1 MSRTTGAAHA
11 VIVLDLRS
19 GAHTLASP
27 GALRAAVQEQLRTEG
42 LPEPGNG
49 HYRFL
54 LLDTPRG
61 LLDHHSL
68 YEMILGYGTRAW
80 LLGLVVGDLPDA
92 EDALTAA
99 RDEIGG
105 RSTAAPDAPSAYRRR
120 LVRPAALH
128 GPDAGLLWAGDLR
141 AARTAGDPVRPDDPE
156 ALAVL
161 VDLLRGLFDETLEAL
176 ARFPEAVAVPGV
188 HVLEHDLS
196 GAARARA
203 WREALTRFAGGH
215 YTGAQRAGDDDTSR
229 VELPKPVDELA
240 AGRPAGPVPAHR
252 TSGGAADRAY
262 TGCSSALDEAY
273 AGWAQLSGFGGL
285 LLGAGRRACEAA
297 LDSASHGLSGYRALV
312 LRALNDGAPGAAAAT
327 PESTLLLT
335 ELGVRVPPYAGSRE
349 AVGDGLQR
357 LAERMLGERLTLRS
371 VAERFAALSEQVAP
385 APSAGLLIEADHR
398 CPPELPQSVSAE
410 QRFGVATISFGQ
422 LAGAGAA
429 GALAGLYTWPGTL
442 AALVILAVLAGGGLL
457 TRAHHPGRA
466 DSGSMPI
473 GVAAQAVA
481 LAVGAACGHLV
492 TRVGLVPSWAALCGA
507 LFGLG
512 LACVLVLVRWR
523 RAVDTWWELTGAD
536 DARRALDGLD
546 ALLADAVFRQRWA
559 AEERRY
565 CADAARM
572 VAGVLRGAALSAEEL
587 DGRPEESE
595 RATADGG
602 WREADRAEPTPGP
615 AADFPDARERPD
627 WMPAPDPY
635 SRTST
640 AEGPE
645 RETGPTIGPQRTAP
659 GRTAKRVPSSDALLG
674 AGPRWLDREA
684 GEGGPHLVDT
694 LVDDLTDTLVHAL
707 DLYWGVVS
715 RGQAGAGAL
724 TDVERRIRQMLE
736 VTRRHLFTQGV
747 VSPPP
752 FTRSADR
759 RGSAEG
765 LLGIGHQRVADAIEL
780 DPQGRRM
787 VDLASADQAPLLSRD
802 PGAVEWIRFAPQA
815 VWKSTDGHGGT
826 GAGAREP
833 WQAPAVVTEGVPSR
847 SVWTPT
853 GRYAGLLKL
862 VPLRLGVVASVRLR
876 EWAEDAP
883 TARDRLSYEEGL

>member
-1 MSRTTGAAHA
+1 GKQLGVLEVDLLAGTGEELG
-11 VIVLDLRS
+11 VPRV
-19 GAHTLASP
+19 GAGP
-27 GALRAAVQEQLRTEG
+27 
-42 LPEPGNG
+42 
-49 HYRFL
+49 
-54 LLDTPRG
+54 
-61 LLDHHSL
+61 
-68 YEMILGYGTRAW
+68 
-80 LLGLVVGDLPDA
+80 
-92 EDALTAA
+92 AA
-99 RDEIGG
+99 RDEPRG
-105 RSTAAPDAPSAYRRR
+105 RSAAAPDTPGAYRRR

-128 GPDAGLLWAGDLR
+128 GPDAGLLWVGDLR

-203 WREALTRFAGGH
+203 WREALTRFAGGR
-215 YTGAQRAGDDDTSR
+215 YTGGRRSGDDDTSR
-229 VELPKPVDELA
+229 IELPKPVDELA
-240 AGRPAGPVPAHR
+240 AGRPAGPVPGHR
-252 TSGGAADRAY
+252 TPGGAADRAY

-285 LLGAGRRACEAA
+285 LLGTGRRACEAA
-297 LDSASHGLSGYRALV
+297 LDSASHGLSGYRTLV
-312 LRALNDGAPGAAAAT
+312 LRALHDGAPGAAAAA

-357 LAERMLGERLTLRS
+357 LAERMLGERLALRS

-385 APSAGLLIEADHR
+385 APSAGLLVEADRR
-398 CPPELPQSVSAE
+398 CPPELPQRVSAE
-410 QRFGVATISFGQ
+410 QHFGIATVSFGQ
-422 LAGAGAA
+422 LAGAAAA
-429 GALAGLYTWPGTL
+429 GALAGLYPWPGTL
-442 AALVILAVLAGGGLL
+442 AALGVLAVLVGGGLL

-466 DSGSMPI
+466 GSGSVPA
-473 GVAAQAVA
+473 GVAAQTLA
-481 LAVGAACGHLV
+481 LAVGAVCGLLV
-492 TRVGLVPSWAALCGA
+492 TRAEAVPSWAALFGA

-512 LACVLVLVRWR
+512 LAWVLVLVRWR
-523 RAVDTWWELTGAD
+523 RAVDAWWELTGAD

-559 AEERRY
+559 AEERLY

-602 WREADRAEPTPGP
+602 WREAERAEPAPGP

-635 SRTST
+635 SRT
-640 AEGPE
+640 ADAPE
-645 RETGPTIGPQRTAP
+645 RATSPTIGPQRTAP
-659 GRTAKRVPSSDALLG
+659 DRTARRVPGSDALLG

-707 DLYWGVVS
+707 GLYWGVVS

-815 VWKSTDGHGGT
+815 VWKGTDGREGT
-826 GAGAREP
+826 GVATREP
-833 WQAPAVVTEGVPSR
+833 RQAPAVVTEGVHSR

-862 VPLRLGVVASVRLR
+862 VPLRLGVVTSVRLR

-883 TARDRLSYEEGL
+883 RSRDRLSYEEGL